1 MNSKFVKG
9 KEACE
14 ILGIHQ
20 RTLYQWEEK
29 GKIEVIRT
37 PGNHRLYNVNK
48 LLNYYNN
55 ENKNDIEITNA
66 NKLNII
72 YVRVSSHS
80 QKDDLERQ
88 KKYMIKRFPNHNVI
102 EDIGSGINLNR
113 KGLRKIIKYAIE
125 GKIEEVVIAYKDRLA
140 RFGFELIEDLI
151 KEYSNGKIIIVN
163 KNIDLEP
170 EQELIKDVLQ
180 IMNIFVAKMNG
191 LRKYKEVE
199 NEEENKYQNDD
210 YDEK

>member
-1 MNSKFVKG
+1 MASEMIGV
-9 KEACE
+9 
-14 ILGIHQ
+14 HQ
-20 RTLYQWEEK
+20 RTLYQWAEK

-37 PGNHRLYNVNK
+37 PGNQRMYNVK
-48 LLNYYNN
+48 KYLNYN
-55 ENKNDIEITNA
+55 EEKDDKEEENTEER
-66 NKLNII
+66 LNII

-88 KKYMIKRFPNHNVI
+88 KKYMIKRFPKHLLI

-125 GKIEEVVIAYKDRLA
+125 GKIEEVVVAYKDRLA

-191 LRKYKEVE
+191 LRKYKDEETDIKDE
-199 NEEENKYQNDD
+199 NND
-210 YDEK
+210 YSDED

>member
-1 MNSKFVKG
+1 MNQTFVSG
-9 KEACE
+9 KKASE
-14 ILGIHQ
+14 ILGVHQ

-37 PGNHRLYNVNK
+37 PGNQRMYNVNK
-48 LLNYYNN
+48 FLNYYNN
-55 ENKNDIEITNA
+55 ETIDDTDNT
-66 NKLNII
+66 KLNII

-80 QKDDLERQ
+80 QKDDLQRQ
-88 KKYMIKRFPNHNVI
+88 KNYMVKRFPKHMVI

-125 GKIEEVVIAYKDRLA
+125 GKIEEVVVAYKDRLA

-151 KEYSNGKIIIVN
+151 KVYSNGKIIIVN
-163 KNIDLEP
+163 KNKDLEP

-191 LRKYKEVE
+191 LRKYKDEETDIKDE
-199 NEEENKYQNDD
+199 NND
-210 YDEK
+210 YSDED